1 MHAAKY
7 KTIQVTIIYWGTKG
21 QMTHNRIFSAVKA
34 AVLGIG
40 LVISASASAD
50 CMTDIKKYRLDK
62 ELYNE
67 CIREANN
74 TDNGELQYLVAL
86 WNFAGVSEID
96 FSVPRNMNGYKHFI
110 YLAAQNDNKDAMSMY
125 VITQYDRD
133 NNENN
138 GKDLNMVKYLNALS
152 EDKTPEGKLR
162 MLSTKLA
169 IDRFRDE
176 VELPELEELA
186 EDSANLK
193 AKFELARYYHGKALP
208 PDVDP
213 ASFDRAY
220 ALYKDI
226 IDAKSADDNVKNMQG
241 IALWNMY
248 SYYRRAKKAEVSV
261 KSEPFLKELA
271 MRGDI
276 MAMIEY
282 AKAYANSSYGVLDD
296 AKAYAWI
303 SLERDCV
310 KGTSYENEFGAA
322 EFIKII
328 NEKLSD
334 ADRKKGEQELASLK
348 KSVKC
353 LVQVKEKRPES
364 MVKKDDSAVNAAE
377 KKSAPAKTSEK

>member
-1 MHAAKY
+1 MK
-7 KTIQVTIIYWGTKG
+7 
-21 QMTHNRIFSAVKA
+21 HNRILSAVHA
-34 AVLGIG
+34 AVLGMG
-40 LVISASASAD
+40 LIISASASAD

-86 WNFAGVSEID
+86 WNFAGVNEVD
-96 FSVPRNMNGYKHFI
+96 FNVPSNMNGYKHFI

-125 VITQYDRD
+125 VITQYDRE
-133 NNENN
+133 NYENN

-152 EDKTPEGKLR
+152 ADKTPEGRLR
-162 MLSTKLA
+162 MLSTKMA

-193 AKFELARYYHGKALP
+193 AKFELARFYHARAAS
-208 PDVDP
+208 PDVNPD
-213 ASFDRAY
+213 SINRAY
-220 ALYKDI
+220 ELYKDVI
-226 IDAKSADDNVKNMQG
+226 NADSVDDNVKNMQG

-271 MRGDI
+271 MRGDV

-282 AKAYANSSYGVLDD
+282 ARAYANSSYGVLDE

-310 KGTSYENEFGAA
+310 KGTNYENEFGAA
-322 EFIKII
+322 ELLKNI
-328 NEKLSD
+328 NEKISD
-334 ADRKKGEQELASLK
+334 SDRKKGEKELASLK
-348 KSVKC
+348 KSVTC
-353 LVQVKEKRPES
+353 MIHVKEKRPAS
-364 MVKKDDSAVNAAE
+364 MVKKDGSAE
-377 KKSAPAKTSEK
+377 KGAENKSAPAKTSEK

>member
-1 MHAAKY
+1 MKR
-7 KTIQVTIIYWGTKG
+7 
-21 QMTHNRIFSAVKA
+21 NRIFSAVQA
-34 AVLGIG
+34 AVLGMG

-86 WNFAGVSEID
+86 WNFAGVNEVD
-96 FSVPRNMNGYKHFI
+96 FNVPRNMNGYKHFI

-133 NNENN
+133 NYENN
-138 GKDLNMVKYLNALS
+138 GKDLNMVKYLNTLS
-152 EDKTPEGKLR
+152 EDKTPEGRLR

-176 VELPELEELA
+176 VELPELEKLA

-193 AKFELARYYHGKALP
+193 AKFELARYYHARAAS
-208 PDVDP
+208 PDINP
-213 ASFDRAY
+213 ASIDRAY

-226 IDAKSADDNVKNMQG
+226 INAESADDDVKNMQG

-261 KSEPFLKELA
+261 KSEPFLKALA
-271 MRGDI
+271 MRGDV

-282 AKAYANSSYGVLDD
+282 AGAYANSSYGVLDD
-296 AKAYAWI
+296 AKAYAWLA
-303 SLERDCV
+303 LERDCV
-310 KGTSYENEFGAA
+310 KGTNYENEFGAA
-322 EFIKII
+322 EFMKNI
-328 NEKLSD
+328 NEKISD
-334 ADRKKGEQELASLK
+334 ADRKKGERELASLK

-353 LVQVKEKRPES
+353 MIHVKEKRPAS
-364 MVKKDDSAVNAAE
+364 MVKKEESAGNKAE
-377 KKSAPAKTSEK
+377 KKPATAKTSEK

>member
-1 MHAAKY
+1 MK
-7 KTIQVTIIYWGTKG
+7 
-21 QMTHNRIFSAVKA
+21 HNRILSAVHA
-34 AVLGIG
+34 AVLGMG
-40 LVISASASAD
+40 LIISASASAD

-86 WNFAGVSEID
+86 WNFAGVNEVD
-96 FSVPRNMNGYKHFI
+96 FNVPSNMNGYKHFI

-125 VITQYDRD
+125 VITQYDRE
-133 NNENN
+133 NYENN

-152 EDKTPEGKLR
+152 ADKTPEGRLR
-162 MLSTKLA
+162 MLSTKMA

-193 AKFELARYYHGKALP
+193 AKFELARFYHARAAS
-208 PDVDP
+208 PDINPD
-213 ASFDRAY
+213 SINRAY
-220 ALYKDI
+220 ELYKDVI
-226 IDAKSADDNVKNMQG
+226 NADSVDDNVKNMQG

-271 MRGDI
+271 MRGDV

-282 AKAYANSSYGVLDD
+282 ARVYANSSYGVLDE

-310 KGTSYENEFGAA
+310 KGTNYENEFGAA
-322 EFIKII
+322 ELMKNI
-328 NEKLSD
+328 NEKISD
-334 ADRKKGEQELASLK
+334 SDRKKGEKELASLK
-348 KSVKC
+348 KSVTC
-353 LVQVKEKRPES
+353 MIHVKEKRPAS
-364 MVKKDDSAVNAAE
+364 MVKKDGSAE
-377 KKSAPAKTSEK
+377 KGAENKSAPAKTSEK